1 RSSWRARRGRPARAG
16 DRLHRSASRCLP
28 RFRPGRPRRSARST
42 GPGAPARNGGA
53 QADDAPRPRAGH
65 PARVARPVAAALLRD
80 RRPRE
85 GARHFRTGRGPQRPA
100 TSGSATGG
108 RRRGAVAV
116 PGRVLARRTGE
127 LPVPARPAA
136 QAPAHARADGIA
148 AVRLAAA
155 GCCRHARGLR
165 TILPSRPGDVPPA
178 RERER
183 RGTEVARQRVE
194 GSRLCAHRRYGG
206 ISMLAL
212 LIAAA
217 VAQPGRDPTLLHRD
231 AGAVVA
237 AKEQEQEAALRRML
251 ELGGSPAEQAE
262 ALARLAGLLRSR
274 GLAASIRAQ
283 AEADEGNEAAAAR
296 DRRAAGDARAE
307 SIARYRELLNKYP
320 RAPRTDE
327 ALFFLAD
334 SLQESG
340 RDREAIVVA
349 GELSRRFRGS
359 SW

>member
-1 RSSWRARRGRPARAG
+1 
-16 DRLHRSASRCLP
+16 
-28 RFRPGRPRRSARST
+28 
-42 GPGAPARNGGA
+42 
-53 QADDAPRPRAGH
+53 
-65 PARVARPVAAALLRD
+65 
-80 RRPRE
+80 
-85 GARHFRTGRGPQRPA
+85 
-100 TSGSATGG
+100 
-108 RRRGAVAV
+108 
-116 PGRVLARRTGE
+116 
-127 LPVPARPAA
+127 
-136 QAPAHARADGIA
+136 
-148 AVRLAAA
+148 
-155 GCCRHARGLR
+155 
-165 TILPSRPGDVPPA
+165 
-178 RERER
+178 
-183 RGTEVARQRVE
+183 
-194 GSRLCAHRRYGG
+194 
-206 ISMLAL
+206 MLAL

-296 DRRAAGDARAE
+296 NRRAAGDARAE

-334 SLQESG
+334 PLQESG
-340 RDREAIVVA
+340 GAATRSAARASGPGA
-349 GELSRRFRGS
+349 PPPLPPRRPAPPSAPTTCTTPR
-359 SW
+359 